1 MFDTHITMRAELFA
15 CHFCQKNDFKSP
27 ISVNLRRHQKVCVHN
42 PNRKTWRCDG
52 CDRVFPHYSGLAKHR
67 KSRAH
72 GDATTETRARARD
85 ANETRRSIGTSQ
97 TQSTQSTHTQSTQST
112 QSTSDRPRCF
122 DASLHP
128 DLTGVP
134 RSRFSILLVDP
145 PFRYAKARGRGVAE
159 NHYRT
164 TSDEYLASLP
174 VGSLATRDAL
184 LFVWCSG
191 ATLDHAIALCSA
203 WGFAYKT
210 VAFVWVKTNRSGDPQ
225 SIALGSYTRP
235 GSEFVLLATRG
246 RGSRLVSDRVDQVFH
261 ARRLAHSA
269 KPARVAETIDR
280 LARGDLKKIELFAR
294 GKPRDGWSAWGD
306 EIERDGR

>member
-1 MFDTHITMRAELFA
+1 MRAELFA
-15 CHFCQKNDFKSP
+15 CHFCQKNDFGNP
-27 ISVNLRRHQKVCVHN
+27 IAVNLRRHQRVCLRN
-42 PNRKTWRCDG
+42 PNRKTWRCDA
-52 CDRVFPHYSGLAKHR
+52 CDRVFPHHSGLAKHL

-72 GDATTETRARARD
+72 KDQTRDERD
-85 ANETRRSIGTSQ
+85 RPTQ
-97 TQSTQSTHTQSTQST
+97 TIQSTQSTQST
-112 QSTSDRPRCF
+112 QSVESTRCF
-122 DASLHP
+122 RASSHP
-128 DLTGVP
+128 SLTGVP
-134 RSRFSILLVDP
+134 RDFFSILLVDP
-145 PFRYAKARGRGVAE
+145 PFRYVKERGRGVAE

-210 VAFVWVKTNRSGDPQ
+210 IAFVWVKTNRSGDPQ

-246 RGSRLVSDRVDQVFH
+246 RGSSLVSERVDQVFR

-269 KPARVAETIDR
+269 KPSHVTEGIDR
-280 LARGDLKKIELFAR
+280 LVKGDLKKIELFAR

-306 EIERDGR
+306 EVECP

>member
-1 MFDTHITMRAELFA
+1 MCSTRPGASFSFVMRAELFA
-15 CHFCQKNDFKSP
+15 CHFCKKNDFGESDRRESP
-27 ISVNLRRHQKVCVHN
+27 KTPESVPSQSEQENLALRRVRSRLSAPLRSRETPEEQSARRPDARSRTRSRLRTRERNSIGRVDAVFSSVFS
-42 PNRKTWRCDG
+42 PESDG
-52 CDRVFPHYSGLAKHR
+52 CT
-67 KSRAH
+67 SR
-72 GDATTETRARARD
+72 
-85 ANETRRSIGTSQ
+85 
-97 TQSTQSTHTQSTQST
+97 
-112 QSTSDRPRCF
+112 
-122 DASLHP
+122 L
-128 DLTGVP
+128 
-134 RSRFSILLVDP
+134 FSILLVDP
-145 PFRYAKARGRGVAE
+145 PFRYVKEKGRGVAE

-210 VAFVWVKTNRSGDPQ
+210 VAFVWIKTNRSGAPQ

-246 RGSRLVSDRVDQVFH
+246 RGSRFVSERVDQVFH

-269 KPARVAETIDR
+269 KPPRVAEAIDR
-280 LARGDLKKIELFAR
+280 LVRGGDVKKIELFAR

-306 EIERDGR
+306 EAE

>member
-1 MFDTHITMRAELFA
+1 MRAELFA
-15 CHFCQKNDFKSP
+15 CHFCQKNVFQSP
-27 ISVNLRRHQKVCVHN
+27 IAVNLRRHQKVCLRN
-42 PNRKTWRCDG
+42 PNRKTWRCDA
-52 CDRVFPHYSGLAKHR
+52 CERVFPHHSGLAKHL
-67 KSRAH
+67 KSGAH
-72 GDATTETRARARD
+72 AAPTRDR
-85 ANETRRSIGTSQ
+85 ANESRRPTDPTPSTGSTDSTTRRF
-97 TQSTQSTHTQSTQST
+97 
-112 QSTSDRPRCF
+112 R
-122 DASLHP
+122 ASSHP

-134 RSRFSILLVDP
+134 RSRFSIILADP
-145 PFRYAKARGRGVAE
+145 PFRYVKETGRGVAE

-210 VAFVWVKTNRSGDPQ
+210 IAFVWVKTNRSGDPQ

-246 RGSRLVSDRVDQVFH
+246 RGSSLVSERVDQVFH
-261 ARRLAHSA
+261 ARRLAHSS
-269 KPARVAETIDR
+269 KPARVAEAIER
-280 LARGDLKKIELFAR
+280 LVKGDLQKIELFAR

-306 EIERDGR
+306 EVE